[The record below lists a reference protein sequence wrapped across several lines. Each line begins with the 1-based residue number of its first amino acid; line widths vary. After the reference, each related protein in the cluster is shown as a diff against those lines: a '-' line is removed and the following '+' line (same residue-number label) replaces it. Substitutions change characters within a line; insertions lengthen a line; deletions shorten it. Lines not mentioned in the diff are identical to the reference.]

1 MGELLERSDLNAL
14 VFGAG
19 VFENYK
25 NNSLY
30 FYQKF
35 KESDNHVRNLD
46 PKNIQLGEFYF
57 LHYMDDSNW
66 MKYSPIFT
74 VDFKAFADKLL
85 VFGVNLNFLPIE
97 IRIAMFDKFMN
108 KDNFEKDVALKVNFE
123 GVYKELRSFGFE
135 YAIVEYNV
143 AQIVLAHRINME
155 KVPRFLYSG
164 HPKNKYD
171 PKKLYGIWNSKLD
184 NRKLRDAEMSKL
196 TVDQFNEMNEEI
208 SGKMTLLKNH
218 IERVKRSMTKYG

>member
-1 MGELLERSDLNAL
+1 MGELLERSELNSL

-35 KESDNHVRNLD
+35 RESDNNVRNID
-46 PKNIQLGEFYF
+46 PKSIQLGEFYF
-57 LHYMDDSNW
+57 LHYQDDSNW

-74 VDFKAFADKLL
+74 VDFKAFADKLI

-108 KDNFEKDVALKVNFE
+108 EDNFEKDIALSVSFE

-135 YAIVEYNV
+135 YAIVEYNA
-143 AQIVLAHRINME
+143 AQIVLAHKINME

-171 PKKLYGIWNSKLD
+171 PKKLYEIWNAKLG
-184 NRKLRDAEMSKL
+184 NREQRDLEMTKL
-196 TVDQFNEMNEEI
+196 TVDEFNEMNKEI
-208 SGKMTLLKNH
+208 SGKMNLLKNH
-218 IERVKRSMTKYG
+218 IERVKRSMAKYG